1 VSYNEDEAALAEQ
14 VADLRAEGDELY
26 EVLQSLDA
34 ADWSRTTTFK
44 DWTVYD
50 VLAHLH
56 ISDHLAITTLNSAED
71 LEALLHDV
79 QSSDLPMVAYTRQW
93 LGDVTGPEL
102 LDRWRNLFAEMSER
116 LAAADPEQRLAWA
129 GPPMKPRMFTTARQM
144 ETWAHG
150 WEIYDLLGLTRK
162 HSDRIYNI
170 ATIGVRTFGWTFANR
185 QLPVSSEIP
194 YIRLSAPSGAIW
206 EWNDPGSSN
215 SVVGDAVA
223 FCQVVTQ
230 VRNIADTD
238 LVVTGEI
245 AGQWMA
251 MAQCFAGPPE
261 DPPATGSRVVAPLGG
276 GNRTQLQRL

>member
-79 QSSDLPMVAYTRQW
+79 QSSDLPMAAYTRQW

-215 SVVGDAVA
+215 RPGGHRRDCRTVDGDGSVLRRPA
-223 FCQVVTQ
+223 
-230 VRNIADTD
+230 R
-238 LVVTGEI
+238 
-245 AGQWMA
+245 
-251 MAQCFAGPPE
+251 GPASNWKPGGSATRRRE
-261 DPPATGSRVVAPLGG
+261 SNPTPTTLSSARVNLSTRGRRWSGCPP
-276 GNRTQLQRL
+276 

>member
-1 VSYNEDEAALAEQ
+1 MSYSEDEAALGAQ

-26 EVLQSLDA
+26 EVLQSLDPG
-34 ADWSRTTTFK
+34 DWSRTTTFK
-44 DWTVYD
+44 DWTIYD
-50 VLAHLH
+50 VVAHLH
-56 ISDHLAITTLNSAED
+56 FSDHLAITTLNSAED
-71 LEALLHDV
+71 LEASLRDM
-79 QSSDLPMVAYTRQW
+79 QSSDLPMVAYARQW
-93 LGDVTGPEL
+93 LGDVTEPEL
-102 LDRWRNLFAEMSER
+102 LDRWRNLFVEMCER
-116 LAAADPEQRLAWA
+116 LAAADPGRRLAWA

-150 WEIYDLLGLTRK
+150 WEISDLLGLTRK

-185 QLPVSSEIP
+185 QLPVPSEIP
-194 YIRLSAPSGAIW
+194 YLRLSAPSGAIW
-206 EWNDPGSSN
+206 EWSDPGSSN

-230 VRNIADTD
+230 TRNIADTD

-261 DPPATGSRVVAPLGG
+261 DPPAPGSRVVASLS
-276 GNRTQLQRL
+276 